1 MAQPAR
7 YDDGLGHYG
16 GGGAGMDAVTNM
28 YGDPHRSAAAAAA
41 LQPSLMSHMNHVGGA
56 AHNAAMYA
64 HTQASNHVAANHV
77 MGSVPDVHKRDKD
90 LIYGHPLFPLLA
102 LIFEKCELATCT
114 PREPGVAGGDVC
126 SSESF
131 NEDIAVFSKQIRQE
145 KPYYQA
151 NPELDSLMVQAIQ
164 VLRFHLLE
172 LEKVH
177 ELCDNFCHRYIS
189 CLKGKMPIDLVID
202 ERDGPKPDMSTGDS
216 NNNAAAAAA
225 GRASADTT
233 HTDGASTPDVGPS
246 WDSSV
251 DSKGATK
258 HDQTEFASSALLCLP
273 KVSEITAFM
282 LRKLTKRPPSSSLSY
297 PGGAGGDDARSPGSG
312 GTPGPLSHQPAS
324 QQSADNTSEAVFLP
338 PAGGS
343 DLPTLARGQA
353 DALGKKSPAGLH
365 SRLFHEFEGD
375 ASNAS
380 IGSGEGT
387 EEDDDGTKKNQKKRG
402 IFPKV
407 ATNIL
412 RAWLFQHL
420 THPYPS
426 EDQKKQLAQDTGLTI
441 LQVNNWFIN
450 ARRRIVQ
457 PLIDQSNRA
466 GAMPHFP
473 GPAGAYSPDAAS
485 MGYMMDG
492 QQHMFRSDPYT
503 DHAAAA
509 AYYGHPAAAYNYPHH
524 L

>member
-16 GGGAGMDAVTNM
+16 GGGASMETVTNM
-28 YGDPHRSAAAAAA
+28 YSDPHRSSAAVAA
-41 LQPSLMSHMNHVGGA
+41 LQPSIMSHMNHVSGA

-64 HTQASNHVAANHV
+64 HTQASNHVGANHV

-202 ERDGPKPDMSTGDS
+202 ERDGPKPDLGPGDS

-233 HTDGASTPDVGPS
+233 HTDGASTPDV
-246 WDSSV
+246 
-251 DSKGATK
+251 
-258 HDQTEFASSALLCLP
+258 
-273 KVSEITAFM
+273 VSEGIIGAFQ
-282 LRKLTKRPPSSSLSY
+282 KICERPPSSSMSY
-297 PGGAGGDDARSPGSG
+297 SGGAGGDDARSPGSG

-324 QQSADNTSEAVFLP
+324 QHSADNTSEA
-338 PAGGS
+338 
-343 DLPTLARGQA
+343 
-353 DALGKKSPAGLH
+353 
-365 SRLFHEFEGD
+365 GD

-387 EEDDDGTKKNQKKRG
+387 EEDEDGSKKNQKKRG

-466 GAMPHFP
+466 GASVPHFS

-492 QQHMFRSDPYT
+492 QQHMFRTADPYT

>member
-16 GGGAGMDAVTNM
+16 GGGASMETVTNM
-28 YGDPHRSAAAAAA
+28 YSDPHRSSAAVAA
-41 LQPSLMSHMNHVGGA
+41 LQPSIMSHMNHVSGA

-64 HTQASNHVAANHV
+64 HTQASNHVGANHV

-202 ERDGPKPDMSTGDS
+202 ERDGPKPDLGPGDS

-233 HTDGASTPDVGPS
+233 HTDGASTPDV
-246 WDSSV
+246 
-251 DSKGATK
+251 
-258 HDQTEFASSALLCLP
+258 
-273 KVSEITAFM
+273 
-282 LRKLTKRPPSSSLSY
+282 RPPSSSMSY
-297 PGGAGGDDARSPGSG
+297 SGGAGGDDARSPGSG

-324 QQSADNTSEAVFLP
+324 QQSADNTSEA
-338 PAGGS
+338 
-343 DLPTLARGQA
+343 
-353 DALGKKSPAGLH
+353 
-365 SRLFHEFEGD
+365 GD

-387 EEDDDGTKKNQKKRG
+387 EEDEDGSKKNQKKRG

-457 PLIDQSNRA
+457 PMIDQSNRA
-466 GAMPHFP
+466 VPHFS

-492 QQHMFRSDPYT
+492 QQHMFRTADPYT